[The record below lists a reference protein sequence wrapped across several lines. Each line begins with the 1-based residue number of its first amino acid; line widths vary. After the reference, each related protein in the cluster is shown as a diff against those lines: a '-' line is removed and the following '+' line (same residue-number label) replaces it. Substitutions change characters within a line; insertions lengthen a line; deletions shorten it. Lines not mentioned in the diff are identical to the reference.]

1 MLHFRAHSKAILFYA
16 KMIYMEKLYT
26 IQQISNMTKLSVH
39 TLRYYEKIGL
49 LREVRRDKN
58 GYRKYAESDI
68 SWINFLIRLRTTG
81 MSITDMIR
89 FSDLRSQ
96 GESTVNKRLELLETH
111 QKNVLEEIEGLRDNL
126 TKIEEKI
133 DYYKS
138 LEETK

>member
-1 MLHFRAHSKAILFYA
+1 
-16 KMIYMEKLYT
+16 MEKLYT

-58 GYRKYAESDI
+58 GYRKYAESDM